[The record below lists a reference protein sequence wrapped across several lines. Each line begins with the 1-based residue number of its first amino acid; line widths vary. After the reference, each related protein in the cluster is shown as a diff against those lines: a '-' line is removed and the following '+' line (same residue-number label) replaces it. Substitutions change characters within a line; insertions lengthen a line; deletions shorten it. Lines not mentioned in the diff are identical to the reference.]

1 MWTSRLFWRPFMLFV
16 LLIVIS
22 GVIAHS
28 MMSMLQRQQL
38 IDQLDL
44 RLKSIA
50 MALRPQVSEYISAR
64 LEDEIEPLVEDVS
77 NRTDARITIVEL
89 DGLVVA
95 DSHRDPKTM
104 EPHDRRMEILSAIK
118 SGEGKSERHSD
129 TLDMDMRYFAV
140 RIGQQSNPVGTVRVA
155 LPTSEID
162 DQVSRIQY
170 SIARLIGIVTAG
182 GVLICMILVAWMTRP
197 LTSLVNETRELT
209 MGQLGETVNLT
220 GGNEID
226 ELGRTLN
233 ELSRELSSRMAMLE
247 DNRGQ
252 LLATLE
258 GMDEGVVSIDVDE
271 RIRFANDAACKMF
284 EFSVPD
290 DVGRPVWEVIRNQII
305 ETTIVDVLSSGET
318 QRVEI
323 ELLGPPQRY
332 LSTTV
337 SAVPGTSDGGV
348 ILVLHD
354 ITDLRRLENLRREF
368 VANVS
373 HELKT
378 PLASIQAYSE
388 TLLAGALQDE
398 ENNETFVSR
407 IVEQS
412 ERLSM
417 LIQDLLSLARVEA
430 GDHPFE
436 FVELNL
442 GHFLQDCLNHHKS
455 LAGKGAIELRADT
468 PEQEVFVHVDPEGM
482 RQILDNLVDNAI
494 KYTPPGGTVQIGVR
508 PESDQV
514 VITVSDSGV
523 GIGSSHLERIFE
535 RFYRVDKARSRELG
549 GTGLGLAIVK
559 HLVGAFNGSVDVES
573 RVGEGTTFTV
583 KIPLA

>member
-1 MWTSRLFWRPFMLFV
+1 MWTSRLFWRPFVLFV

-64 LEDEIEPLVEDVS
+64 LEDEIEPLVEEVS

-354 ITDLRRLENLRREF
+354 ITDLRRLENMRREF

-388 TLLAGALQDE
+388 TLLSGALDDE
-398 ENNETFVSR
+398 QNNEGFVQR
-407 IVEQS
+407 IVEQA
-412 ERLSM
+412 ERLSA

-430 GDHPFE
+430 GNHPFE
-436 FVELNL
+436 FVDLNL
-442 GHFLQDCLNHHKS
+442 VSFLQECIEYHKS
-455 LAGKGAIELRADT
+455 RAQKREVELGLMLRTQDVSA
-468 PEQEVFVHVDPEGM
+468 HVDPEGM
-482 RQILDNLVDNAI
+482 RQIMDNLIDNAI
-494 KYTPPGGTVQIGVR
+494 KYTPAGGSVDVELDVDGDDVHIVVR
-508 PESDQV
+508 
-514 VITVSDSGV
+514 DSGI
-523 GIGSSHLERIFE
+523 GISQIHIERIFE

-549 GTGLGLAIVK
+549 GTELGLAIVK
-559 HLVGAFNGSVDVES
+559 HLAGAFGGSVEVES
-573 RVGEGTTFTV
+573 TAGQGTSFIV
-583 KIPLA
+583 RLPQC

>member
-1 MWTSRLFWRPFMLFV
+1 M
-16 LLIVIS
+16 
-22 GVIAHS
+22 
-28 MMSMLQRQQL
+28 
-38 IDQLDL
+38 
-44 RLKSIA
+44 
-50 MALRPQVSEYISAR
+50 
-64 LEDEIEPLVEDVS
+64 
-77 NRTDARITIVEL
+77 
-89 DGLVVA
+89 
-95 DSHRDPKTM
+95 
-104 EPHDRRMEILSAIK
+104 
-118 SGEGKSERHSD
+118 
-129 TLDMDMRYFAV
+129 
-140 RIGQQSNPVGTVRVA
+140 
-155 LPTSEID
+155 
-162 DQVSRIQY
+162 
-170 SIARLIGIVTAG
+170 
-182 GVLICMILVAWMTRP
+182 
-197 LTSLVNETRELT
+197 
-209 MGQLGETVNLT
+209 
-220 GGNEID
+220 
-226 ELGRTLN
+226 
-233 ELSRELSSRMAMLE
+233 
-247 DNRGQ
+247 
-252 LLATLE
+252 
-258 GMDEGVVSIDVDE
+258 
-271 RIRFANDAACKMF
+271 
-284 EFSVPD
+284 
-290 DVGRPVWEVIRNQII
+290 
-305 ETTIVDVLSSGET
+305 
-318 QRVEI
+318 
-323 ELLGPPQRY
+323 LGPPQRY

-508 PESDQV
+508 PESDQA